1 MLYRIDKMG
10 IFYAACLL
18 GDMQLFYANTE
29 TGAAAYQSGSR
40 GKCKNGGII
49 MKKTLQTGM
58 NRTAAVILAAA
69 LTMSMAGCGN
79 TGAASSAPAET
90 VAPVSSSSAASG
102 ASTAAAQTG
111 SSSEASSAKPSKD
124 RSGNDITVPDTINA
138 IVSMSPAETE
148 MLDDLGLIDKV
159 VACDT
164 YSPQYVKD
172 LPKDVVQFDM
182 MSPDAEKIVSLK
194 PDIVFTSGM
203 SSSDGSDAFASV
215 KKAGVCVADIPSSSS
230 ISGIQDDIR
239 FVAAC
244 VGKADDGEKVVS
256 DMQAQ
261 IDKIAAIGKTISDD
275 KKKTVLFEIS
285 GSPSIYSV
293 GKDTYIDEM
302 INLIGAKNVTGDQ
315 ESWISVTDENAIK
328 ADPDVILTGSNA
340 EKDPAASILA
350 LKGWE
355 NVSAVKNK
363 EVYYI
368 DNASVMMPSEDI
380 VEALKEMAVAV
391 YPDEYSSIADEIK
404 K

>member
-1 MLYRIDKMG
+1 MR
-10 IFYAACLL
+10 
-18 GDMQLFYANTE
+18 
-29 TGAAAYQSGSR
+29 
-40 GKCKNGGII
+40 
-49 MKKTLQTGM
+49 KTLQTGID
-58 NRTAAVILAAA
+58 RAAAAILAAA
-69 LTMSMAGCGN
+69 LTMSMAGCGK
-79 TGAASSAPAET
+79 TGTAASSSVPA
-90 VAPVSSSSAASG
+90 AAS
-102 ASTAAAQTG
+102 AAAAQTG
-111 SSSEASSAKPSKD
+111 SSSAASSAKPDKD
-124 RSGNDITVPDTINA
+124 RSGNDIKVPDTVNA

-148 MLDDLGLIDKV
+148 MLDGLGLIDKV

-164 YSPQYVKD
+164 YSPEYVQD
-172 LPKDVVQFDM
+172 LPKDVVKFDM
-182 MSPDAEKIVSLK
+182 MSPDAEKIVSIK

-244 VGKADDGEKVVS
+244 VGKSDDGERVVS

-261 IDKIAAIGKTISDD
+261 IDKISAIGKTIPDD

-285 GSPSIYSV
+285 GSPSIYSI

-302 INLIGAKNVTGDQ
+302 IGLIGAKNVTGDQ

-328 ADPDVILTGSNA
+328 ADPDVILTGSDS
-340 EKDPAASILA
+340 EKDPVASVFA

-380 VEALKEMAVAV
+380 VKALKEMAVAV